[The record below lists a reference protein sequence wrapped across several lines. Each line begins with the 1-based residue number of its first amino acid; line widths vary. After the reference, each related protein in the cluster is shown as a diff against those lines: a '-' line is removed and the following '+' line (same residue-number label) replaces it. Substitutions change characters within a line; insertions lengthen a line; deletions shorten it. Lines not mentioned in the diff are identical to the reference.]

1 MAEAQMPPDEL
12 AHMRLM
18 ESRSKGNFTRKLGEL
33 VMRTGI
39 SPLEFLIREMRDTN
53 NDKSLRVTC
62 AVQALPYLHAKLP
75 SETKVSTTPG
85 SHVTFV
91 NVQQN
96 NLETLSDEDFAK
108 LCELSEK
115 VAPRDMGDAQ
125 EVEDA

>member
-1 MAEAQMPPDEL
+1 MPPDEL

-125 EVEDA
+125 EVEE